1 MKLKRKKNTFIIM
14 VISILIFLPSI
25 SLAYSNERSN
35 NSVINNEKII
45 YDELENISL
54 DYSVYNDISFEY
66 FDDVTWIQ
74 RDGIWSLSIS
84 PKNFVR
90 MSFSND
96 ILIKSWNELKENF
109 SNDVQWSQYKD
120 NEDIL
125 FEQYKCHFFK
135 AKIKNRWNIEPF
147 RESIDRLCN

>member
-1 MKLKRKKNTFIIM
+1 MKNKVWQCKIMGILLVIVSIIPNKALASSGNIEINCSTDLSIINDGLEDIP
-14 VISILIFLPSI
+14 ISNLVS
-25 SLAYSNERSN
+25 SE
-35 NSVINNEKII
+35 SVFK
-45 YDELENISL
+45 
-54 DYSVYNDISFEY
+54 Y

-109 SNDVQWSQYKD
+109 SNDLQWSQYKD

>member
-1 MKLKRKKNTFIIM
+1 MKLKYKKNSFIIM
-14 VISILIFLPSI
+14 ITSILVFIPSI
-25 SLAYSNERSN
+25 SLAYSNNVCDVSVTNEERT
-35 NSVINNEKII
+35 VH
-45 YDELENISL
+45 DELESIKV
-54 DYSVYNDISFEY
+54 DYFMHNDVTLEY
-66 FDDVTWIQ
+66 FNDVTWIQ

-135 AKIKNRWNIEPF
+135 AKIKKRWNIEPF